1 MTFTFGRYRC
11 FLIGSETLLAECGEI
26 LLKQEHD
33 ILGVITSAPKLAEWA
48 ASHGLRVIDAAG
60 DYASALREQPF
71 DLLFSITHLAII
83 PDAVLSLPERGAIN
97 FHDGP
102 LPRFAGLNTPVW
114 ALIEGAADY
123 GITWHWMTAGID
135 AGDVLAHKP
144 VDISPDDTALSL
156 NTKCFQ
162 AGIESFAE
170 LIGMLSLGN
179 LTVRPQEALGRRYF
193 GKFDR
198 PPAAGALDWNR
209 SAKELEALV
218 RALNHGRH
226 RNPVASPK
234 VRIGKRLLVV
244 DDARAVESTV
254 AESDEFGLFEPGTIV
269 ELYNLDTTDTARG
282 EAELIVACGNG
293 RLAIRRFAT
302 TCGLTLSVAEVV
314 ARHQLAVGSGFTA
327 LTPNESEQLT
337 ALNAKLARSE
347 DFWVER
353 LRTLDAAVV
362 PYVEGAASTTDV
374 PPYIDVRQVV
384 PNDFIERY
392 ADEGASDA
400 LTCAIAGYLARVGD
414 KPSFDIGYS
423 DAALQSAVEP
433 IGGDLNGWTVANV
446 PLRFEI
452 DTTQTLAANVA
463 ANASHFA
470 AVRKRLTYLHDLIGR
485 NPVLHDRPELAAGT
499 ALPIVVDCRDDI
511 STYRPAG
518 RAPLVAVVSIRQRM
532 IRWMYDSSLISS
544 AVFSTIRLQFSHF
557 LAGVA
562 ALPKSPLSEIGLLS
576 TSEKKLILHDWN
588 ATAVDYRRDATV
600 ARLFEEQAAR
610 TPDAVALTFE
620 NRSLTYRALNERAN
634 RLAVHLRSLGVSADR
649 LVGVHLE
656 RSENLVVAVLAV
668 LKAGGAYLPLD
679 PNYPDDRIAFMI
691 DDAAAPVIIT
701 ERETI
706 DRLPASS
713 TSIVVID
720 ADWQTIA
727 KHPADDL
734 AAGAGPEN
742 LAYVIYTSGST
753 GKPKGV
759 MIEHRNAVNF
769 FVGMD
774 GRLVVDP
781 AGTWLAVTSLS
792 FDIHVL
798 ELLWTLTR
806 GFHVVV
812 HRDRE
817 RNPTPA
823 ATTTAAAAHSA
834 RKMDFSL
841 FYFSADSEAQATDKY
856 RLLLEGAKWGDEH
869 EFCAVWTPERHFHSF
884 GGLYPNPAV
893 TGAAVAAITKNVQI
907 RAGSIVLPLHHPIR
921 VAEEWQ
927 VVDNL
932 SNGRAAISVAAG
944 WQPNDFVLRP
954 ENYRDAKSAMF
965 RDLEVVK
972 RLWRGEAVEF
982 PGATGAPIS
991 LRTLPRPIQKEI
1003 PVWITTAGNIET
1015 YRMAGAVGA
1024 HVLTHL
1030 LGQTVEEL
1038 GPKIAA
1044 YRAARAEHGFDPE
1057 AGIVSL
1063 MLHTF
1068 VGEDEAEVRN
1078 LVRGPLKAYLGT
1090 SLNLLKQYAW
1100 AFPAFTRKKEMA
1112 GDQGN
1117 DFDSLTAEEQDALLE
1132 FAFER
1137 YFETSGLFGNRAR
1150 CSKMID
1156 SLKAIGVGE
1165 IACLI
1170 DFGIPAETVMAH
1182 LPQLNEVRKQA
1193 NAGTPRASLDA
1204 PEFEHTDLAIAA
1216 DSDDYSLAALL
1227 ARHNVTHFQ
1236 CTPSLARML
1245 LSDEAGRAAVGG
1257 LKNFL
1262 IGGEALPVD
1271 LAADLHR
1278 LVGGQVIN
1286 MYGPT
1291 ETTVWSTTQVVG
1303 SEPGPIPIG
1312 RPIANTQLYILDANR
1327 APVPIG
1333 VAGELYIGGD
1343 SVTRGYLN
1351 RAELTAERFVADP
1364 FAVRAGSRM
1373 YRTGDLVRYRADGV
1387 VEFLGRT
1394 DHQVKIRGHR
1404 IELGE
1409 IEARLTGHAHVK
1421 QCVVVPREIAVGDV
1435 RLVAYYVPEN
1445 AVSLGNGVDDAELRK
1460 HVRDTLPDYMTP
1472 SHFVALAKLPL
1483 TPNGKIDRKAL
1494 PAVEVAAAP
1503 IAAASFVAPESDLE
1517 LKIAV
1522 LWQDL
1527 LGREQVGLDDNFFDI
1542 GGHSL
1547 LVVRMHRQL
1556 AQAITVPVALTDLF
1570 RFPTIR
1576 TLTAHL
1582 TGPTSSAEAAAETA
1596 DRAKQRRDS
1605 LDRRRRAVNRR

>member
-1 MTFTFGRYRC
+1 MTFTFARNRC

-26 LLKQEHD
+26 LLKQEQE
-33 ILGVITSAPKLAEWA
+33 ILGVITSVPKLIDWA
-48 ASHGLRVIDAAG
+48 TGRGLRVLDAAG
-60 DYASALREQPF
+60 DYAAALREQPF
-71 DLLFSITHLAII
+71 DLLFSVTHLAII
-83 PDAVLSLPERGAIN
+83 PEDVLALPERGAIN

-114 ALIEGAADY
+114 ALLEGAQSY
-123 GITWHWMTAGID
+123 GVTWHWMTAGID
-135 AGDVLAHKP
+135 AGDILAQRT
-144 VDISPDDTALSL
+144 VDIAPDDTALSL

-170 LIGMLSLGN
+170 LVGMIALGSV
-179 LTVRPQEALGRRYF
+179 TPRPQEPIGRRYF
-193 GKFDR
+193 GKYDR
-198 PPAAGALDWNR
+198 PSAAAALDWNL
-209 SAKELEALV
+209 SARELEALI
-218 RALNHGRH
+218 RALNHGRY

-234 VRIGKRLLVV
+234 LRVGGKLIVV
-244 DDARAVESTV
+244 EEARAIEV
-254 AESDEFGLFEPGTIV
+254 AADECDEFRLAEPGTIV
-269 ELYNLDTTDTARG
+269 ALTESEIQVATGAGLLALRG
-282 EAELIVACGNG
+282 
-293 RLAIRRFAT
+293 FAS
-302 TCGLTLSVAEVV
+302 TCGRARTVADVV
-314 ARHQLAVGSGFTA
+314 AQFDLAVGGSFDP
-327 LTPNESEQLT
+327 LTPQESERLT
-337 ALNAKLARSE
+337 ALNAKLARGE
-347 DFWVER
+347 DYWVER
-353 LRTLDAAVV
+353 LRTLDAAAI
-362 PYVEGAASTTDV
+362 PYVEGDASPTDAPV
-374 PPYIDVRQVV
+374 YIDARQVI
-384 PNDFIERY
+384 PNDFIDRY
-392 ADEGASDA
+392 AEDGSADA
-400 LTCAIAGYLARVGD
+400 VVAAIAGYLARVGE
-414 KPSFDIGYS
+414 KETFDIGFA
-423 DAALQSAVEP
+423 DAALEGAV
-433 IGGDLNGWTVANV
+433 GDLTGWTASYV
-446 PLRFEI
+446 PLRCEL
-452 DTTQTLAANVA
+452 DTTATLAANIA
-463 ANASHFA
+463 ANAPKLA
-470 AVRKRLTYLHDLIGR
+470 AARKRVTYLHDLIGR

-499 ALPIVVDCRDDI
+499 ALPIVVHCRDDVA
-511 STYRPAG
+511 TYEPRG
-518 RAPLVAVVSIRQRM
+518 RASLIAVVSIRQRM
-532 IRWMYDSSLISS
+532 IRWLYDSALVSSS
-544 AVFSTIRLQFSHF
+544 AFSTIRLQFSHF
-557 LAGVA
+557 FAGVA
-562 ALPKSPLSEIGLLS
+562 ALPNSPLVEIGLLS
-576 TSEKKLILHDWN
+576 TSEKKLILQDWN
-588 ATAVDYRRDATV
+588 ATATDFPRDATI
-600 ARLFEEQAAR
+600 ASLFAEQAAR
-610 TPDAVALTFE
+610 TPEAVAVTFE
-620 NRSLTYRALNERAN
+620 NRSLTYRALNERTN
-634 RLAVHLRSLGVSADR
+634 RLAAHLRSLGVGPDR
-649 LVGVHLE
+649 MVGVHLE
-656 RSENLVVAVLAV
+656 RSENLVVAVLGV

-706 DRLPASS
+706 DRLPNHSAA
-713 TSIVVID
+713 VVEID
-720 ADWQTIA
+720 ADWATIA
-727 KHPADDL
+727 EH
-734 AAGAGPEN
+734 AAAEPTAVAQPEN

-769 FVGMD
+769 FAGMD
-774 GRLVVDP
+774 QRLVVDP

-812 HRDRE
+812 HRDRDRTATTAE
-817 RNPTPA
+817 A
-823 ATTTAAAAHSA
+823 ATTIAAHSA

-841 FYFSADSEAQATDKY
+841 FYFSADSEEHSTDKY
-856 RLLLEGAKWGDEH
+856 RLLLEGAKWGDAH
-869 EFCAVWTPERHFHSF
+869 DFCAVWTPERHFHSF

-893 TGAAVAAITKNVQI
+893 TGAAVAAITKKTQI
-907 RAGSIVLPLHHPIR
+907 RAGSIVTPLHHPIR

-954 ENYRDAKSAMF
+954 ENYKDAKSAMF
-965 RDLEVVK
+965 RDLEIVK

-991 LRTLPRPIQKEI
+991 IRTLPRPIQKEL
-1003 PVWITTAGNIET
+1003 PVWVTTAGNIDT
-1015 YRMAGAVGA
+1015 YKMAGAVGA

-1030 LGQTVEEL
+1030 LGQSVDDL
-1038 GPKIAA
+1038 APKIAA
-1044 YRAARAEHGFDPE
+1044 YRAARAEAGFDPE

-1068 VGEDEAEVRN
+1068 VGEDEGEVRN
-1078 LVRGPLKAYLGT
+1078 IVRGPLKKYLGT

-1112 GDQGN
+1112 SDAGN
-1117 DFDSLTAEEQDALLE
+1117 DFETLTAEEQDALLE

-1137 YFETSGLFGNRAR
+1137 YYETSGLFGNAEQCQAMVDR
-1150 CSKMID
+1150 
-1156 SLKAIGVGE
+1156 LKAIGVGE

-1170 DFGIPAETVMAH
+1170 DFGIPTETVLAH
-1182 LPQLNEVRKQA
+1182 LPQLNAVRVQA
-1193 NAGTPRASLDA
+1193 NAAARAA
-1204 PEFEHTDLAIAA
+1204 TTFEHTDIALAPEA
-1216 DSDDYSLAALL
+1216 SDYSLATLL
-1227 ARHNVTHFQ
+1227 TRHNVTHFQ

-1278 LVGGQVIN
+1278 LVGGDVIN

-1303 SEPGPIPIG
+1303 DTTGPIPIG
-1312 RPIANTQLYILDANR
+1312 RPIANTQLYILDAHR
-1327 APVPIG
+1327 APLPIG
-1333 VAGELYIGGD
+1333 IAGELYIGGD

-1351 RAELTAERFVADP
+1351 RAELTAERFVPDP
-1364 FAVRAGSRM
+1364 FSQRTGARM

-1409 IEARLTGHAHVK
+1409 IEARITAHDGVK
-1421 QCVVVPREIAVGDV
+1421 QCVVVPREIALGDV
-1435 RLVAYYVPEN
+1435 RLVAYYVAAAA
-1445 AVSLGNGVDDAELRK
+1445 AVDEAELRK
-1460 HVRDTLPDYMTP
+1460 HVRDRLPEYMTP
-1472 SHFVALAKLPL
+1472 QHFVPLAKLPL

-1494 PAVEVAAAP
+1494 PAVDAAHTVAAT
-1503 IAAASFVAPESDLE
+1503 ASFVAPESDLE
-1517 LKIAV
+1517 LKIAT

-1527 LGREQVGLDDNFFDI
+1527 LGRDKVGLDDNFFDI

-1576 TLTAHL
+1576 TLSAHL
-1582 TGPTSSAEAAAETA
+1582 NGSGDSADAAADAA
-1596 DRAKQRRDS
+1596 DRAKQRRES

>member
-1 MTFTFGRYRC
+1 MTISPARNRC

-26 LLKQEHD
+26 LLKQEHEV
-33 ILGVITSAPKLAEWA
+33 LGVITSAPKLIEWA
-48 ASHGLRVIDAAG
+48 TGRGLRVIDAAG
-60 DYASALREQPF
+60 DYAAALREQPF
-71 DLLFSITHLAII
+71 DLLFSVTHLAII
-83 PDAVLSLPERGAIN
+83 PADVLSLPERGAIN

-114 ALIEGAADY
+114 ALLEGATTY
-123 GITWHWMTAGID
+123 GVTWHWMTAGID
-135 AGDVLAHKP
+135 AGDVLAHKA
-144 VDISPDDTALSL
+144 VDITADDTALSL

-162 AGIESFAE
+162 AGIDSFAE
-170 LIGMLSLGN
+170 LVGMLSLGA
-179 LTVRPQEALGRRYF
+179 LTSRPQELLGRRYF
-193 GKFDR
+193 GKYDR
-198 PPAAGALDWNR
+198 PPAAAVLDWNLPAR
-209 SAKELEALV
+209 ELEALV
-218 RALNHGRH
+218 RALSHGRY

-234 VRIGKRLLVV
+234 VRLGGKVLVV
-244 DDARAVESTV
+244 EEARAIDTTD
-254 AESDEFGLFEPGTIV
+254 AESDEFRLAEPGTIV
-269 ELYNLDTTDTARG
+269 EIADD
-282 EAELIVACGNG
+282 EIQVAAGAG
-293 RLAIRRFAT
+293 RLALRGFST
-302 TCGLTLSVAEVV
+302 TCGKPRTVAEVV
-314 ARHQLAVGSGFTA
+314 ARHELAVGSVFDQ
-327 LTPNESEQLT
+327 LTPDEAERLT
-337 ALNAKLARSE
+337 TLNAKLARGE
-347 DFWVER
+347 DYWVER
-353 LRTLDAAVV
+353 LRTLDAAAI
-362 PYVEGAASTTDV
+362 PYVEGDAHHDAPQYVDAQ
-374 PPYIDVRQVV
+374 QVI
-384 PNDFIERY
+384 PADFIDRY
-392 ADEGASDA
+392 TDAGAADA
-400 LTCAIAGYLARVGD
+400 LVTAIAGYLARVGE
-414 KPSFDIGYS
+414 KASFDLGYT
-423 DAALQSAVEP
+423 DAALEA
-433 IGGDLNGWTVANV
+433 TVAGFTPFAASRV
-446 PLRFEI
+446 PLRFNI
-452 DTTQTLAANVA
+452 DTTQTLAANTA
-463 ANASHFA
+463 ANGPHFA
-470 AVRKRLTYLHDLIGR
+470 AVRKRVSYLHDLLGR

-511 STYRPAG
+511 ATYQPAG
-518 RAPLVAVVSIRQRM
+518 RAPLVAVISIRQRM
-532 IRWMYDSSLISS
+532 IRWLYDSRLISS
-544 AVFSTIRLQFSHF
+544 SAFSTIRLQFSHF

-562 ALPKSPLSEIGLLS
+562 ALPNAPLAEIGLLS

-588 ATAVDYRRDATV
+588 ATAVDYRRDVTIAG
-600 ARLFEEQAAR
+600 LFAEQAAR
-610 TPDAVALTFE
+610 TPDATAVTFE

-634 RLAVHLRSLGVSADR
+634 RLAAHLRSLGVGPDR
-649 LVGVHLE
+649 LVGIHLE
-656 RSENLVVAVLAV
+656 RSENLVVAVLGV

-706 DRLPASS
+706 GRLPAHSAS
-713 TSIVVID
+713 VVVID
-720 ADWQTIA
+720 ADWSAIA
-727 KHPADDL
+727 AHPADEL
-734 AAGAGPEN
+734 AGGARPEN

-774 GRLVVDP
+774 GRLAVDP

-812 HRDRE
+812 HRDRD
-817 RNPTPA
+817 R
-823 ATTTAAAAHSA
+823 TAAPIAAEAAAPSHASQ
-834 RKMDFSL
+834 KMDFSL
-841 FYFSADSEAQATDKY
+841 FYFSADSEAEASDKY
-856 RLLLEGAKWGDEH
+856 RLLLEGAKWGDAH

-884 GGLYPNPAV
+884 GGLYPNPSV

-954 ENYRDAKSAMF
+954 ENYKDAKSAMF
-965 RDLEVVK
+965 RDLEVVQ

-982 PGATGAPIS
+982 PGATGKPIS
-991 LRTLPRPIQKEI
+991 IRTLPRPIQSEI
-1003 PVWITTAGNIET
+1003 PVWVTTAGNIET

-1030 LGQTVEEL
+1030 LGQTVAEL

-1068 VGEDEAEVRN
+1068 VGEDETEVRN
-1078 LVRGPLKAYLGT
+1078 IVRGPLKAYLGT
-1090 SLNLLKQYAW
+1090 SLNLLKQFAW
-1100 AFPAFTRKKEMA
+1100 AFPAFKRPKDMA

-1117 DFDSLTAEEQDALLE
+1117 DFGSLTAEEQDALLE

-1150 CSKMID
+1150 CAAMID
-1156 SLKAIGVGE
+1156 NLKAIGVGE

-1170 DFGIPAETVMAH
+1170 DFGIPADTVLAH

-1193 NAGTPRASLDA
+1193 NTVARQVSLDA
-1204 PEFEHTDLAIAA
+1204 APFEHADVTLAPDA
-1216 DSDDYSLAALL
+1216 DDYSLAALL

-1245 LSDEAGRAAVGG
+1245 LSDDVGRAAVGG
-1257 LKNFL
+1257 LRNFL

-1271 LAADLHR
+1271 LATDLHR
-1278 LVGGQVIN
+1278 LVGGHVIN

-1291 ETTVWSTTQVVG
+1291 ETTVWSTTQVVDG
-1303 SEPGPIPIG
+1303 ATGPIPIG

-1333 VAGELYIGGD
+1333 IAGELYIGGD

-1364 FAVRAGSRM
+1364 FAGRSGARM

-1409 IEARLTGHAHVK
+1409 IEARLTAHAGVK

-1435 RLVAYYVPEN
+1435 RLVAYYVPE
-1445 AVSLGNGVDDAELRK
+1445 SGHVDDADLRT

-1472 SHFVALAKLPL
+1472 QHFVALAKLPL

-1494 PAVEVAAAP
+1494 PAVEVGAAP
-1503 IAAASFVAPESDLE
+1503 TAAASFVAPESDLE
-1517 LKIAV
+1517 VKIAA

-1556 AQAITVPVALTDLF
+1556 AQAISVPVALTDLF

-1576 TLTAHL
+1576 ALTAHL
-1582 TGPTSSAEAAAETA
+1582 TGPSTSAEAAAETA
-1596 DRAKQRRDS
+1596 DRAKQRRES